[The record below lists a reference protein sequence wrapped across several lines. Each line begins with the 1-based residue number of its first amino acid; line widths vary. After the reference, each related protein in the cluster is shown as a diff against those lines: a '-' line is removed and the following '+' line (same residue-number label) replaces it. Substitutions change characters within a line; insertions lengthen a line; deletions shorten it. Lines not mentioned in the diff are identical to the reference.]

1 MPRALAFITSLAFC
15 APVYAQDETEIAME
29 DVPEIVLDTAL
40 NTAPGV
46 DFDRVSIE
54 VDDGVTIYEF
64 EAKDHNGCH
73 IEIDVTEDGQL
84 EEIEMEIAM
93 ENVPPAVAAT
103 LEREAPRFRAAYIE
117 LSIRDGGGVYVY
129 EFEGDIDGAAVDIE
143 IAENGV
149 LLVLSDD
156 YSS

>member
-1 MPRALAFITSLAFC
+1 MPRAFLLLTALLFC
-15 APVYAQDETEIAME
+15 APAHAQDETEIAME
-29 DVPEIVLDTAL
+29 DVPDIVLDMAM

-54 VDDGVTIYEF
+54 IENGVVIYEF

-93 ENVPPAVAAT
+93 ADVPPAVAAT
-103 LEREAPRFRAAYIE
+103 LEKEAPGFRAEYVE
-117 LSIRDGGGVYVY
+117 LSVRDGGGVYVY
-129 EFEGDIDGAAVDIE
+129 EFEGDIDGAPVDIE
-143 IAENGV
+143 IAESGA
-149 LLVLSDD
+149 LVALSDD

>member
-1 MPRALAFITSLAFC
+1 MPRALTFLSNLAFC
-15 APVYAQDETEIAME
+15 APVFAQDETEIAME
-29 DVPEIVLDTAL
+29 DVPDIVLETAMI
-40 NTAPGV
+40 TAPGV

-54 VDDGVTIYEF
+54 IENGVAIYEF

-93 ENVPPAVAAT
+93 ADVPPAVAAT
-103 LEREAPRFRAAYIE
+103 LEREAPGFRAAYIE
-117 LSIRDGGGVYVY
+117 LSVRDGGGVYVY
-129 EFEGDIDGAAVDIE
+129 EFEGDVDGAAVDIE
-143 IAENGV
+143 IAENGE

>member
-1 MPRALAFITSLAFC
+1 MPRALTLISTLAFC
-15 APVYAQDETEIAME
+15 APAFAQDGTEIAME
-29 DVPEIVLDTAL
+29 DVPDLVLDTAM

-54 VDDGVTIYEF
+54 VENGVAIYEF

-73 IEIDVTEDGQL
+73 IEIDVTEDGRL
-84 EEIEMEIAM
+84 EEIEMEVSM
-93 ENVPPAVAAT
+93 EDVPEAVATT
-103 LEREAPRFRAAYIE
+103 LQREAPGFRADYIE
-117 LSIRDGGGVYVY
+117 LSVRDGGGVYVY
-129 EFEGDIDGAAVDIE
+129 EFEGDVDGAAVDIE
-143 IAENGV
+143 IAENGE